1 MRADFLEAAQEL
13 GIDVAF
19 QRESIFRRN
28 RRLFAFDM
36 DSTLIQG
43 EVIDELAKM
52 AGVGDQ
58 VAAITESAMRGEIES
73 RESFR
78 RRVALLKGL
87 PEGRVLE
94 LIGRMPWRKGAEQ
107 LGTGTL

>member
-1 MRADFLEAAQEL
+1 MRAEFLATAQEL
-13 GIDVAF
+13 WIDIAF

-52 AGVGDQ
+52 AGVGEKV
-58 VAAITESAMRGEIES
+58 VADYGVGDA
-73 RESFR
+73 
-78 RRVALLKGL
+78 
-87 PEGRVLE
+87 GRV
-94 LIGRMPWRKGAEQ
+94 GVSRRAYGGGWGC
-107 LGTGTL
+107 